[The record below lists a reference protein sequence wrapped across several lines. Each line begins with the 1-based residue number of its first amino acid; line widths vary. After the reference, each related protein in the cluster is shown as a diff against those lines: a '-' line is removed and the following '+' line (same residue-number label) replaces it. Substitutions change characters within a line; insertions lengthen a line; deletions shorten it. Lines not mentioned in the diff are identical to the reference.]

1 MKENTKNGL
10 ESTIQMV
17 KEIFD
22 NWGGIEAPFAALWY
36 NSPDGRKNKI
46 FHAMLLV
53 SDEDGSNP
61 LVVIDAEMFPYVMQ
75 VMAKRLNADLAI
87 MVLETGTAG
96 IKTDQPKNG
105 KRSVLLYVQDDE
117 ATEFW
122 EAVVDEG
129 HRLGDFAK
137 VDRVDHNL
145 PPILPQ
151 WGMSN
156 LN

>member
-1 MKENTKNGL
+1 
-10 ESTIQMV
+10 
-17 KEIFD
+17 
-22 NWGGIEAPFAALWY
+22 
-36 NSPDGRKNKI
+36 
-46 FHAMLLV
+46 MLLV

-75 VMAKRLNADLAI
+75 AMAKRLNADLAI
-87 MVLETGTAG
+87 MVLETGTPG
-96 IKTDQPKNG
+96 IKIDPSKND

-122 EAVVDEG
+122 EAVVDKE
-129 HRLGDFAK
+129 HRLGDFVK
-137 VDRVDHNL
+137 VDRANYNL

-151 WGMSN
+151 WDIGN